1 MDSAVFQ
8 HFRPEE
14 RPFVE
19 RINDWHNQALNEY
32 RPILTDFLDPRQIF
46 LIETVLGKLDE
57 TFRYW
62 QDGGYNQSE
71 RRRVIFAPG
80 YFQPEPGDFQ
90 IQLFE
95 IKYPTKFAKLSHG
108 RILGT
113 LVNSGLDRSQFGDII
128 TDGERWQFF
137 GVASMAT
144 FFTEQITKI
153 GSINV
158 RIEPIPLLDA
168 IIPVVDWQDETLIV
182 TSMRL
187 DTIISD
193 TFNISRQRAK
203 ELVENSR
210 VQVNWSVNERPDFQ
224 VDLLD
229 MLSVRKFGRVQIREV
244 LGKTRKERYKL
255 KIATLRREPLSH

>member
-14 RPFVE
+14 RPFIE
-19 RINDWHNQALNEY
+19 RINDWRNQAVNEY

-46 LIETVLGKLDE
+46 LIETVIGKTDDS
-57 TFRYW
+57 FKYS

-71 RRRVIFAPG
+71 RKRVIFAPD
-80 YFQPEPGDFQ
+80 YFTPQSSDYH

-95 IKYPTKFAKLSHG
+95 IKYPIKFATLSHG

-113 LVNSGLDRSQFGDII
+113 LINSGVDRSQFGDII
-128 TDGERWQFF
+128 TDGETWQFF
-137 GVASMAT
+137 GVEAMTS
-144 FFTEQITKI
+144 FFVEQITKI

-158 RIEPIPLLDA
+158 RVELVPILDA
-168 IIPVVDWQDETLIV
+168 VIPVVDWQEESIV
-182 TSMRL
+182 TTSMRL
-187 DTIISD
+187 DTIISE

-203 ELVENSR
+203 ELVEDQR
-210 VQVNWSVNERPDFQ
+210 VQVNWSINQHPDFQ

-229 MLSVRKFGRVQIREV
+229 MLSVRKFGRVQLLDV
-244 LGKTRKERYKL
+244 LGRTRKERYKL
-255 KIATLRREPLSH
+255 KIATLRRQPLSH